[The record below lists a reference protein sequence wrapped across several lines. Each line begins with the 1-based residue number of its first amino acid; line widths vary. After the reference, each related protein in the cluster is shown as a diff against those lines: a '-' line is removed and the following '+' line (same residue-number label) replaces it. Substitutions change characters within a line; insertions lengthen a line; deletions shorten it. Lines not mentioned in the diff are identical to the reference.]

1 MGFGS
6 APAFVVVCRSGMGWV
21 GALHSPL
28 SFIPRTYEKCACAY
42 VCHYSFC
49 VYLFMC
55 SLAYSIPSH
64 EDVSGRQ
71 RAPTR

>member
-6 APAFVVVCRSGMGWV
+6 APAFVVVCRSGMGW
-21 GALHSPL
+21 GGHCIHPFHS
-28 SFIPRTYEKCACAY
+28 FRTYEKCACAC

-49 VYLFMC
+49 VYLFIC
-55 SLAYSIPSH
+55 SLAYSIPSP